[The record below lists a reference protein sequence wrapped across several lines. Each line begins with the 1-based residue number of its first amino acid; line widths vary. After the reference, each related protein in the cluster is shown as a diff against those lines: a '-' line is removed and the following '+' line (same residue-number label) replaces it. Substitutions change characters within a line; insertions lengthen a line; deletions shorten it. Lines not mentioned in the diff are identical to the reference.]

1 MLLNDIGFKTFKI
14 FKHIKWNNTESE
26 SQMMIEW
33 VVVWLPNK
41 TKVKKCVKMYFLE
54 LTDDAVM
61 ASLEYGS
68 ANRHQMADRSSVTE
82 ALLQN
87 FCCRMLQ
94 L

>member
-1 MLLNDIGFKTFKI
+1 MKQYGKRKSNDDRVSRSVTP
-14 FKHIKWNNTESE
+14 E
-26 SQMMIEW
+26 
-33 VVVWLPNK
+33 